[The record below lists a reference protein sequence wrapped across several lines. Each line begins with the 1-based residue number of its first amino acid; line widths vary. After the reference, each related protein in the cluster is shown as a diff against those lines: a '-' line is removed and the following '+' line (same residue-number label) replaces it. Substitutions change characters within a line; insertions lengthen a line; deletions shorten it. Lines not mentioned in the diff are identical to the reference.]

1 VAPVTNWTDEMIK
14 LAIELWPTHSADE
27 LADAVNIRFKTS
39 ISRNGVIG
47 KMNRLGISKG
57 SSGRSQQRP
66 PTARTRSPR
75 RKNAAATVNAV
86 PFIPRVLPRISPIV
100 VDPSPRNVPLAD
112 IGEETCR
119 YEVSGQRAPALYRFC
134 NAPALPGVSYC
145 PYHARLCFLPSDNRK
160 RKAAA

>member
-1 VAPVTNWTDEMIK
+1 MIK

-27 LADAVNIRFKTS
+27 WADAVNIRFKTS

-57 SSGRSQQRP
+57 SSGRSQQCP

-75 RKNAAATVNAV
+75 PKTPAATIDAV
-86 PFIPRVLPRISPIV
+86 PYIPRVLPRISPSI
-100 VDPSPRNVPLAD
+100 VDPWPRNVPLAD
-112 IGEETCR
+112 LGEETCR
-119 YEVSGQRAPALYRFC
+119 YEVSGQRDPALYRFC
-134 NAPALPGVSYC
+134 NAPALSGVSYC
-145 PYHARLCFLPSDNRK
+145 PHHARLCFALSDNRK